1 MDFLKCIRFQRSFFT
16 WFTVS
21 SLRTFQKSD
30 FFMLTSGWRG
40 VWVWGCPILF
50 KQFVV
55 KKTHTQ
61 VFAQNKLEKVQ
72 TLIDLINP
80 DKTQNI
86 WLFIDPGLTLPWM
99 KRLKRTHKRRR
110 GVRWGLEERAIL
122 PQNIIS
128 KHRNVDMR
136 LETKSC
142 INWYLF
148 IATKICA
155 VLAKWQEG
163 FPRRFEGSQTADR
176 PSNGTLT
183 PTWSI
188 FPCPLE
194 PVWEPQ
200 NFPPPKKTWRSPMA
214 FVSRHYHHII
224 RICENPSQRWTP
236 GKQWLAAC
244 TLATV
249 PVGVTSVAGFFR
261 AFGVHLDAPRGPL
274 ESSTNTWN
282 QRFTRCFYVFKYSL
296 HKSTVT
302 SRLHQMLS
310 KLDTAQFLTS
320 RFGLESKN
328 LSEKN
333 NKNDCSVRK
342 RCKLQ
347 LSWTNFQSSQGDSF

>member
-1 MDFLKCIRFQRSFFT
+1 
-16 WFTVS
+16 
-21 SLRTFQKSD
+21 
-30 FFMLTSGWRG
+30 
-40 VWVWGCPILF
+40 
-50 KQFVV
+50 
-55 KKTHTQ
+55 
-61 VFAQNKLEKVQ
+61 
-72 TLIDLINP
+72 
-80 DKTQNI
+80 
-86 WLFIDPGLTLPWM
+86 
-99 KRLKRTHKRRR
+99 
-110 GVRWGLEERAIL
+110 
-122 PQNIIS
+122 
-128 KHRNVDMR
+128 
-136 LETKSC
+136 
-142 INWYLF
+142 
-148 IATKICA
+148 
-155 VLAKWQEG
+155 
-163 FPRRFEGSQTADR
+163 
-176 PSNGTLT
+176 
-183 PTWSI
+183 
-188 FPCPLE
+188 
-194 PVWEPQ
+194 
-200 NFPPPKKTWRSPMA
+200 MA

-328 LSEKN
+328 LSENN
-333 NKNDCSVRK
+333 NKNNCSVRK

-347 LSWTNFQSSQGDSF
+347 LSWTNFQSSQGDSFLAQDWNRGQQKQDSIRFLRMSFLRFR

>member
-1 MDFLKCIRFQRSFFT
+1 MLNYLVPLRVSWISWNASVSNAASSQVRSNPFGREVSPPNLHEIHMVHGFLVTNLPKKWFFHVDIRMERGMSMGVSYSFQAICC
-16 WFTVS
+16 
-21 SLRTFQKSD
+21 Q
-30 FFMLTSGWRG
+30 
-40 VWVWGCPILF
+40 
-50 KQFVV
+50 
-55 KKTHTQ
+55 KTHTQ

-200 NFPPPKKTWRSPMA
+200 NFPPPKKNMKIP
-214 FVSRHYHHII
+214 HGL
-224 RICENPSQRWTP
+224 C
-236 GKQWLAAC
+236 
-244 TLATV
+244 
-249 PVGVTSVAGFFR
+249 VTS
-261 AFGVHLDAPRGPL
+261 L
-274 ESSTNTWN
+274 SS
-282 QRFTRCFYVFKYSL
+282 Y
-296 HKSTVT
+296 H
-302 SRLHQMLS
+302 
-310 KLDTAQFLTS
+310 
-320 RFGLESKN
+320 KN
-328 LSEKN
+328 LLILLNVELPESN
-333 NKNDCSVRK
+333 
-342 RCKLQ
+342 
-347 LSWTNFQSSQGDSF
+347 G